1 MTRDYVPAPKKTYT
15 KVTIENALGEKDQ
28 YQKRIRASTRALADK
43 HNVPYSTLQWR
54 IKNGHAKKVGRKIVF
69 TPNQVYKSHKS

>member
-15 KVTIENALGEKDQ
+15 EVTIENALGEKDQ

-54 IKNGHAKKVGRKIVF
+54 IKN
-69 TPNQVYKSHKS
+69 